1 MTIVPEVGTNQPF
14 SNVEALDPETATA
27 GQDQHAGSDPNTK
40 EPATDAPN
48 SCPASNVSRLKT
60 MRKLAAQRVAVLIDD
75 DNLAITAANKFG
87 RRIDYTKLLEAIDD
101 REIVRAVLYRPEK
114 AAAQYPFPPKLQY
127 FLERYL
133 GVEVKTP
140 PKNVDCWLT
149 VDAIALAGKVDV
161 VALVGGD
168 GDYEPLLHYL
178 KAQGCKV
185 EVWSW
190 TACTARRLREAAD
203 RFIPLNDEVLLPEA
217 TAA

>member
-1 MTIVPEVGTNQPF
+1 MDASACAPVSSVPSVG
-14 SNVEALDPETATA
+14 A
-27 GQDQHAGSDPNTK
+27 
-40 EPATDAPN
+40 
-48 SCPASNVSRLKT
+48 

-75 DNLAITAANKFG
+75 DNVSITATNSFG
-87 RRIDYTKLLEAIDD
+87 RRVDYAKLLEAIDD
-101 REIVRAVLYRPEK
+101 REIVRAILYRPE
-114 AAAQYPFPPKLQY
+114 ASAAQYPFPPKLQH
-127 FLERYL
+127 FLERRL

-149 VDAIALAGKVDV
+149 VDAIALANKVDV

-190 TACTARRLREAAD
+190 PVCTARRLRDAAD
-203 RFIPLNDEVLLPEA
+203 RFIPLNTDVLLPVPVPA
-217 TAA
+217 QVPAPALASDPMAPAV

>member
-1 MTIVPEVGTNQPF
+1 ME
-14 SNVEALDPETATA
+14 ETPCSTA
-27 GQDQHAGSDPNTK
+27 S
-40 EPATDAPN
+40 
-48 SCPASNVSRLKT
+48 SVSGLET

-75 DNLAITAANKFG
+75 DNLSIQAANAYG
-87 RRIDYTKLLEAIDD
+87 RRIDYAKLLEAIDD
-101 REIVRAVLYRPEK
+101 REIVRAILYRPE
-114 AAAQYPFPPKLQY
+114 AVAAQYPFPPKLQH
-127 FLERYL
+127 FLERRL

-149 VDAIALAGKVDV
+149 VDAIALANKVDV

-190 TACTARRLREAAD
+190 MGCTSKRLREAAD
-203 RFIPLNDEVLLPEA
+203 RYIPLNTEVLLPA
-217 TAA
+217 VPAAV